1 MEEIQIG
8 QIGLSVLIT
17 VIMGIIYKFFEN
29 PDGSSSI
36 ADKWKTL
43 MVIVVGIGLAM
54 VAMVYNAIAWTAQNT
69 ISYLVNGFMAGCAAI
84 GLWKGLGAVNSTK
97 K

>member
-1 MEEIQIG
+1 MGEIQIG

-17 VIMGIIYKFFEN
+17 VLMGIIYKFFEN

-43 MVIVVGIGLAM
+43 IVIVVGMGLSV
-54 VAMVYNAIAWTAQNT
+54 VAMIYNATAWTAQNI
-69 ISYLVNGFMAGCAAI
+69 ISYLVNGFMSGCAAI
-84 GLWKGLGAVNSTK
+84 GLWKGLGAVNTK
-97 K
+97 Q